1 MPRPFQLR
9 FQQSAGPS
17 PLKRFP
23 VASSKWKYQEDTMLK
38 PGDKAPDFTLISD
51 EGKEISLAG
60 FKGKRV
66 LLYFYPRAST
76 PGCTIEACEFRD
88 LKPKFD
94 KKDTVI
100 LGVSA
105 DPEKALMNF
114 KAKQKLNFPL
124 LSDPSRKMIESYGVW
139 RMKKFMGR
147 SFKGIV
153 RSTFLIGPTGK
164 IEEVWDEVKVKGHAN
179 EALIRVT
186 V

>member
-1 MPRPFQLR
+1 V
-9 FQQSAGPS
+9 
-17 PLKRFP
+17 LKIGE
-23 VASSKWKYQEDTMLK
+23 Q
-38 PGDKAPDFTLISD
+38 APDFTLISD
-51 EGKEISLAG
+51 EGKEISLKD

-66 LLYFYPRAST
+66 LLYFYPKAST
-76 PGCTIEACEFRD
+76 PGCTVEACEFRD

-94 KKDTVI
+94 KEETVI

-105 DPEKALMNF
+105 DPEKALKNF

-124 LSDPSRKMIESYGVW
+124 LGDPAHKMIKSYRVW

-164 IEEVWDEVKVKGHAN
+164 IEEIWDGVKVKGHAS
-179 EALIRVT
+179 ETLSRLSA
-186 V
+186 